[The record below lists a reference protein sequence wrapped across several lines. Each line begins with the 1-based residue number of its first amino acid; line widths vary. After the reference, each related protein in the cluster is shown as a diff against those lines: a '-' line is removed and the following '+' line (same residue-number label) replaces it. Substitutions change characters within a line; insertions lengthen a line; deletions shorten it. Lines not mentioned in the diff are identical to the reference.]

1 MDRDKNVNETSG
13 MEVDPTPF
21 EHRQGS
27 AASHVN
33 EDNDIRVDLHEEE
46 MSATVRE
53 VDRGAVQIEKDV
65 VTEEQTLEVPVTEER
80 VNVQRRTVDRP
91 VSAGDDAFREG
102 TIEVPVYGEEVDVQK
117 QARVV
122 EELEI
127 DKEAVQ
133 ATERVTGTVR
143 REEVN
148 IDGEIVDGGTTGTT
162 TGTTSTTETSGTSG
176 GGLLDKAADAITGNK
191 NNPRN

>member
-1 MDRDKNVNETSG
+1 MDRDNNTNDLTG
-13 MEVDPTPF
+13 REVDPTPF

-53 VDRGAVQIEKDV
+53 VDRGSVQIQKDV
-65 VTEEQTLEVPVTEER
+65 VAEEQTLEVPVTEER

-102 TIEVPVYGEEVDVQK
+102 TIEVPVYGEEVEVQK

-133 ATERVTGTVR
+133 ATERITGTVR

-148 IDGEIVDGGTTGTT
+148 IDGEIVDGGSTGTTGTSGA
-162 TGTTSTTETSGTSG
+162 TGSSG
-176 GGLLDKAADAITGNK
+176 GGLLDKASDVITGNK
-191 NNPRN
+191 NNPRS

>member
-1 MDRDKNVNETSG
+1 MDRNKKTEKTTG
-13 MEVDPTPF
+13 METDQAPF

-27 AASHVN
+27 SESHVN
-33 EDNDIRVDLHEEE
+33 EADDIRVDLHEEE
-46 MSATVRE
+46 MSASVRE
-53 VDRGAVQIEKDV
+53 VDRGAVQIQKEV
-65 VTEEQTLEVPVTEER
+65 VAEEQTLEVPVTEER

-91 VSAGDDAFREG
+91 VSAGDDAFKEG

-148 IDGEIVDGGTTGTT
+148 VEGEVVDGGTT
-162 TGTTSTTETSGTSG
+162 GTSG
-176 GGLLDKAADAITGNK
+176 GGLLDKAADAITGNTK
-191 NNPRN
+191 KPRS

>member
-1 MDRDKNVNETSG
+1 MDRNIEKNVDETTG
-13 MEVDPTPF
+13 LEVDQTPF
-21 EHRQGS
+21 EHRQGRPD
-27 AASHVN
+27 SHIN
-33 EDNDIRVDLHEEE
+33 EADDIKVELHEEE
-46 MSATVRE
+46 MSASVRE
-53 VDRGAVQIEKDV
+53 VDRGAVQISKDV

-91 VSAGDDAFREG
+91 VAAGDDAFKEG

-127 DKEAVQ
+127 DKEAVR

-143 REEVN
+143 REEVSVE
-148 IDGEIVDGGTTGTT
+148 GEVVDGGTSGTTT
-162 TGTTSTTETSGTSG
+162 TGTTGTSGG
-176 GGLLDKAADAITGNK
+176 GGLLDKAADVITGNTNK
-191 NNPRN
+191 PRN

>member
-1 MDRDKNVNETSG
+1 MDRDNNLNAPTG
-13 MEVDPTPF
+13 REVDPTPF

-27 AASHVN
+27 PDSHIN
-33 EDNDIRVDLHEEE
+33 EDDDIRVDLHEEE

-53 VDRGAVQIEKDV
+53 VDRGVVQIQKDV
-65 VTEEQTLEVPVTEER
+65 VAEEQTLEVPVTEER

-91 VSAGDDAFREG
+91 LSAGDDAFREG
-102 TIEVPVYGEEVDVQK
+102 TIEVPVYGEEVEVQK

-148 IDGEIVDGGTTGTT
+148 IDGEVVDDGTTGTT
-162 TGTTSTTETSGTSG
+162 GSTGTTGTSG
-176 GGLLDKAADAITGNK
+176 GGLLDKAADAITGNTNK
-191 NNPRN
+191 PRN

>member
-1 MDRDKNVNETSG
+1 MDRSKNNDVTKGFETDKA
-13 MEVDPTPF
+13 PF

-27 AASHVN
+27 AESHIN
-33 EDNDIRVDLHEEE
+33 EADDIKVELHEEE
-46 MSATVRE
+46 MSASVRE

-65 VTEEQTLEVPVTEER
+65 VTEEQTLEVPVSEER

-91 VSAGDDAFREG
+91 VSAGDDAFKEG

-148 IDGEIVDGGTTGTT
+148 IDGEIVDGGTTGTPGT
-162 TGTTSTTETSGTSG
+162 TGTTGTSG
-176 GGLLDKAADAITGNK
+176 GGLLDKAADAITGNTNK
-191 NNPRN
+191 PRN

>member
-1 MDRDKNVNETSG
+1 MDRNIEKNVDETTG
-13 MEVDPTPF
+13 MQTDQAPF
-21 EHRQGS
+21 EHRQGN
-27 AASHVN
+27 AESHIH
-33 EDNDIRVDLHEEE
+33 EDNDLKVELHEEE

-53 VDRGAVQIEKDV
+53 VDRGAVQISKDV

-91 VSAGDDAFREG
+91 VAAGDDAFKEG

-143 REEVN
+143 REEVSVE
-148 IDGEIVDGGTTGTT
+148 GEVVDGGTTGTT
-162 TGTTSTTETSGTSG
+162 MGTTGTTGTSG
-176 GGLLDKAADAITGNK
+176 GGLLDKAADVITGNTNK
-191 NNPRN
+191 PRN

>member
-1 MDRDKNVNETSG
+1 MDRDKNVNETTG

-27 AASHVN
+27 ADSHIN
-33 EDNDIRVDLHEEE
+33 EAEDIKVELHEEE
-46 MSATVRE
+46 LSASVRD
-53 VDRGAVQIEKDV
+53 VDRGAVQISKDV

-91 VSAGDDAFREG
+91 VAAGDDAFKEG

-133 ATERVTGTVR
+133 ATERITGTVR
-143 REEVN
+143 REEVSVE
-148 IDGEIVDGGTTGTT
+148 GEVVDGGTTGTT
-162 TGTTSTTETSGTSG
+162 GSSG
-176 GGLLDKAADAITGNK
+176 GGLLDKAADTITGN